1 MPQNDNSDDATIA
14 LHAGERGRELGQPVA
29 EAPVL
34 STTFYTHPDAVG
46 FSASDLKADT
56 PHFYSRWSN
65 PTLELLEGR
74 LAALEQ
80 AEAAVTFGSG
90 MAAVTALFHD
100 RLAAG
105 DHLVLSDVCYAGVAE
120 YAHHQ
125 LPRTGI
131 HVSTVDTSDPQK
143 VAAAMRPN
151 TRLVHIETP
160 ANPIL
165 KLTDIAAVA
174 EVAHVYGAEL
184 SVDSTIA
191 TPIGTKPIALGA
203 DYVIHSLTKYLCGHG
218 DALGGAVIGKG
229 DRIAALRRDGLIHLG
244 AALSPFSAYLILRG
258 IETLPLRMA
267 RHESNARLVEDF
279 LAQHPK
285 VRKTLWPGS
294 VRHPQHELA
303 KTQMRNFSGL
313 LSFSVKSSSLD
324 MARQLAD
331 RLKTFSYAVS
341 LGKTKSLLFYIPT
354 DDILRSSFHL
364 EGRAEAEYRDWAG
377 EGVFRVSV
385 GLEEPD
391 DLIGDLEQALG

>member
-1 MPQNDNSDDATIA
+1 MPQNDNSDDGTIA
-14 LHAGERGRELGQPVA
+14 LHAGEGRRVLGQPVA

-46 FSASDLKADT
+46 FSASDLKADA

-65 PTLELLEGR
+65 PTLELLEAR

-80 AEAAVTFGSG
+80 AEAAVTFATG

-100 RLAAG
+100 RLQAG
-105 DHLVLSDVCYAGVAE
+105 DHLVLSEVCYAGVAE

-125 LPRTGI
+125 LPRSGI
-131 HVSTVDTSDPQK
+131 TVTSVDTSDPQQ

-165 KLTDIAAVA
+165 KLTDIAAIA

-279 LAQHPK
+279 LAQHAK

-303 KTQMRNFSGL
+303 KAQMRNFSGL
-313 LSFSVKSSSLD
+313 LSFSVKSGSLE

-341 LGKTKSLLFYIPT
+341 LGKTKSLVFYIPT

-364 EGRAEAEYRDWAG
+364 EGRAEAEFRDWAG
-377 EGVFRVSV
+377 QGVFRVSV

>member
-1 MPQNDNSDDATIA
+1 MPQNDNSHDATIA
-14 LHAGERGRELGQPVA
+14 LHAGEGRRALGQPVA

-34 STTFYTHPDAVG
+34 STSFHTHPDAVR
-46 FSASDLKADT
+46 FSASDLKADA

-65 PTLELLEGR
+65 PTLELLEAR

-80 AEAAVTFGSG
+80 AEAAVVFATG

-100 RLAAG
+100 RLQTG

-125 LPRTGI
+125 LPRSGI
-131 HVSTVDTSDPQK
+131 TITTVDSADPQA

-151 TRLVHIETP
+151 TKLVHIETP

-165 KLTDIAAVA
+165 KLTDIAAIA

-191 TPIGTKPIALGA
+191 TPIGTKPVALGA
-203 DYVIHSLTKYLCGHG
+203 DYVVHSLTKYLCGHG

-229 DRIAALRRDGLIHLG
+229 DRMAALRRDGLIHLG

-258 IETLPLRMA
+258 METLPLRMA
-267 RHESNARLVEDF
+267 RHESNARLVEDY

-285 VRKTLWPGS
+285 VQKTSWPGS

-303 KTQMRNFSGL
+303 KAQMRNFSGL
-313 LSFSVKSSSLD
+313 LSFSVRSGSLD

-341 LGKTKSLLFYIPT
+341 LGKARSLLFYIPT
-354 DDILRSSFHL
+354 DDILRSSFQL